1 MLVETA
7 GFGARGGGDAVGFC
21 HRDPGQGCAHC
32 SLCSAEQE
40 HWVTRSLAQL
50 WLLSALLGARNK
62 GSGGG
67 LRAVPPPRTKGI
79 FGATQNLFVQPAGG
93 VG

>member
-7 GFGARGGGDAVGFC
+7 GFGARGGGTQLGFVTVT
-21 HRDPGQGCAHC
+21 RGRAALTV
-32 SLCSAEQE
+32 LCAEQE